1 MDARPVTLPS
11 QLSSTAWRPL
21 ALVCLLGGLVTGAFA
36 LRGGFV
42 DIAVYRYGAD
52 AIVHGIDLYGPRDG
66 LPFTYPPFAALLF
79 TVTLPLPFALLVA
92 VWTAL
97 SLAALGF
104 ALFLFTDLAGWRLAG
119 LTAAALA
126 FEPVWSNL
134 SFAQINLFLMA
145 AIAYDLLRADRPATG
160 WSAHGW
166 NRAGW
171 LIGVAAGIKLTPLL
185 FVVFLVLVGRRS
197 AAVTAMVS
205 FLATVAAGFVLLP
218 RSSWAYWSEVLWDP
232 NRVGGVAYAGN
243 QSMLGFL
250 TREIGHQPPTWV
262 WFLVA
267 GSVALALLVLAASYW
282 SEDRGLS
289 VCLAAAAMLV
299 ASPISWNHHFVWAVP
314 LAWCLVRR
322 SRVAAV
328 GLTLV
333 FCSTVIWWPPAADD
347 REVLW
352 NAGQQVI
359 GNAYLLALLLVCAY
373 LAIVRRPAI
382 TAPDRSG
389 AATMVAS

>member
-1 MDARPVTLPS
+1 MLPV
-11 QLSSTAWRPL
+11 AWRPL
-21 ALVCLLGGLVTGAFA
+21 ALVCLLAGLVAGAFA

-79 TVTLPLPFALLVA
+79 TATLPLPFALLVTL
-92 VWTAL
+92 WTAL

-104 ALFLFTDLAGWRLAG
+104 TLHLFTEQTGWRLAG

-126 FEPVWSNL
+126 FEPVWSNV

-145 AIAYDLLRADRPATG
+145 AIAYDLLRADRPAR
-160 WSAHGW
+160 GW
-166 NRAGW
+166 NRAGG

-185 FVVFLVLVGRRS
+185 FAFFLVLVGRRS
-197 AAVTAMVS
+197 AAVTAVLS
-205 FLATVAAGFVLLP
+205 FLATVAVGFALLP
-218 RSSWAYWSEVLWDP
+218 RSSFAYWTEVLWDP

-250 TREIGHQPPTWV
+250 TRVIGHQPSTAV
-262 WFLVA
+262 WFVA
-267 GSVALALLVLAASYW
+267 AGAVALGLLILAASYW
-282 SEDRGLS
+282 TSDRGLS
-289 VCLAAAAMLV
+289 VCLAATAMLV

-328 GLTLV
+328 ALTLV
-333 FCSTVIWWPPAADD
+333 FCSTAIWWPPSSNDQ
-347 REVLW
+347 EVLW
-352 NAGQQVI
+352 NAGQQLL
-359 GNAYLLALLLVCAY
+359 GNAYLLAVLLVGAY
-373 LAIVRRPAI
+373 LAIVRPGSRARQSQVTSP
-382 TAPDRSG
+382 
-389 AATMVAS
+389 VASGV

>member
-1 MDARPVTLPS
+1 VTLPQS
-11 QLSSTAWRPL
+11 LAAQRRPL
-21 ALVCLLGGLVTGAFA
+21 ALVCLLAGLCCAAVA
-36 LRGGFV
+36 LRGGFI

-79 TVTLPLPFALLVA
+79 TATLPLPFALLVA
-92 VWTAL
+92 AWTAL

-104 ALFLFTDLAGWRLAG
+104 VLHLFTDLTGWRLAG
-119 LTAAALA
+119 LTVAALA

-145 AIAYDLLRADRPATG
+145 AIAYDLLRADRPART
-160 WSAHGW
+160 W

-171 LIGVAAGIKLTPLL
+171 LIGIAAGIKLTPLL

-197 AAVTAMVS
+197 AAVSAVAA
-205 FLATVAAGFVLLP
+205 FLATVAVGFAVLP
-218 RSSWAYWSEVLWDP
+218 RSSLAYWTEVLWDP

-250 TREIGHQPPTWV
+250 TRVIGEQPSTAV
-262 WFLVA
+262 WFLIA
-267 GSVALALLVLAASYW
+267 GAVALALLVLAASYW
-282 SEDRGLS
+282 TSDRGLS
-289 VCLAAAAMLV
+289 VCLAASAMLV

-314 LAWCLVRR
+314 LAWCLLRR
-322 SRVAAV
+322 SRVAAAV
-328 GLTLV
+328 WTLV

-352 NAGQQVI
+352 NAGQQLL
-359 GNAYLLALLLVCAY
+359 GNAYLFALLLVGAY
-373 LAIVRRPAI
+373 LAIAHRPEVA
-382 TAPDRSG
+382 APARSG
-389 AATMVAS
+389 GATTVVS